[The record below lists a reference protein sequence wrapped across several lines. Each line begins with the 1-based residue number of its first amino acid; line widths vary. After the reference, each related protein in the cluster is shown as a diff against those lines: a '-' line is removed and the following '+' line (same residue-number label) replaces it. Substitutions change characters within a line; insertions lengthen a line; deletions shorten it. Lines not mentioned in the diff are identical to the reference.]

1 MCMYACLSECVLCG
15 YRCLWRLERGLEF
28 PGAGARAGDIHTI
41 MSPWL
46 MWQPGNEL
54 VLRKSSLYCWS
65 IFLLSPNSFSLKG
78 LKSQKHIF
86 FLTPWKIVP
95 ELQRER
101 KETMKSFWVNLF
113 SWGRAGSFSTWAAN
127 FTSRVWVGGTCSYF
141 LTSCAILKL

>member
-1 MCMYACLSECVLCG
+1 MYACLSECVLRG
-15 YRCLWRLERGLEF
+15 YRCLWRPERGLEF

-46 MWQPGNEL
+46 TWQPGNEL

-86 FLTPWKIVP
+86 FFNSLENSSWTAKGEEGNYEIILSEFVQ
-95 ELQRER
+95 LG
-101 KETMKSFWVNLF
+101 KSWLVFHVSCQLHQPCVGGGNLLLF
-113 SWGRAGSFSTWAAN
+113 S
-127 FTSRVWVGGTCSYF
+127 YF
-141 LTSCAILKL
+141 VCYS